1 MKQWL
6 LAGLL
11 LGSLAACSE
20 KTIEDKV
27 TEESIAEVSEGSGTI
42 VNPLSD
48 AMDRGQHELEKNV
61 AVDTAYYKNRAV
73 ARGDIVYYG
82 DRSVSRV
89 VALPNEKIKIKNGQ
103 IYINGAKLAAF
114 YGAAHVRGHDD
125 KAFQTSDMEEPAKQN
140 LTDEI
145 FKKQVN
151 EITVGGDEVFIIG
164 DDWSRS
170 GASTFRS
177 LSLQDIKG
185 KVIGVCTACGNP

>member
-20 KTIEDKV
+20 KAIEDKV
-27 TEESIAEVSEGSGTI
+27 TKESITEVSAGNGTI

-61 AVDTAYYKNRAV
+61 AVDTAYYKTRIV

-82 DRSVSRV
+82 DKSVSRV

-114 YGAAHVRGHDD
+114 YGAAHVRGYDD
-125 KAFQTSDMEEPAKQN
+125 KEFQASDMEEPAKQN
-140 LTDEI
+140 LIAEI
-145 FKKQVN
+145 FKKEVS
-151 EITVGGDEVFIIG
+151 EITLGGDEVFVIG

-170 GASTFRS
+170 GAPTSRS

-185 KVIGVCTACGNP
+185 RVIGVCTACGNP